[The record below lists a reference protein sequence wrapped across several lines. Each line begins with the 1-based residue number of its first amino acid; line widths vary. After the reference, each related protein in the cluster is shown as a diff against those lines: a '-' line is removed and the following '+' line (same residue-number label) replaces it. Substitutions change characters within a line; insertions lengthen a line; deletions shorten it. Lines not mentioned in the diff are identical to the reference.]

1 MIYNDF
7 EEQDYSYSFSF
18 DGWDYFTIETVF
30 PGKGVGTVY
39 YKKRPTGRQFRQI
52 TIKEYEDA
60 KMENVLSAGTLV
72 GKESIP
78 LANYISKEKVKN
90 ENL

>member
-39 YKKRPTGRQFRQI
+39 YKKRPTGRKFRQI

-60 KMENVLSAGTLV
+60 KMNNVLSVGTLI

-78 LANYISKEKVKN
+78 LANYISKEN
-90 ENL
+90 EK